1 MVPKMVATIVDTVAI
16 AMLTSIGSVMCERPH
31 RST

>member
-1 MVPKMVATIVDTVAI
+1 MVPKVVATIVEMAATAR
-16 AMLTSIGSVMCERPH
+16 LTSIGSVIWERPQ

>member
-1 MVPKMVATIVDTVAI
+1 MVPKVVATIVEMAAT
-16 AMLTSIGSVMCERPH
+16 AMLTSIGSVICERPH